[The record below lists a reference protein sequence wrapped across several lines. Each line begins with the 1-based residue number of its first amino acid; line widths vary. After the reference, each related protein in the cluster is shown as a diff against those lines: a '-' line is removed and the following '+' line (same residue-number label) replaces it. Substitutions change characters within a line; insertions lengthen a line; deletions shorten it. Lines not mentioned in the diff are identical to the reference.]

1 MSSHS
6 RRRTLPLATA
16 LLALVMSAPAAP
28 AIAAGNTNAEPPAP
42 NFPTAVPARPGALT
56 QPTDTHA
63 SATTRPLPG
72 PPTWPTNPQ
81 PIAPA
86 RAANTA
92 TNGDG
97 VNWTAVV
104 LGTAGSVLAIAGLAA
119 VARRNRRI
127 KRTRQTA

>member
-6 RRRTLPLATA
+6 RPLTLPLATA
-16 LLALVMSAPAAP
+16 LLALVLSAPAAP
-28 AIAAGNTNAEPPAP
+28 AIAAGNTSAEPSAP
-42 NFPTAVPARPGALT
+42 NFPTAVPTRPGALT
-56 QPTDTHA
+56 QPADKHT

-92 TNGDG
+92 ANADG

-104 LGTAGSVLAIAGLAA
+104 LGAAGSVLAIAGLAA

-127 KRTRQTA
+127 KRTRVTA